1 MSIKDTFRNLLY
13 SINKSGDLT
22 IDFERHLDD
31 VNSADLLSPYR
42 KKDWIDLV
50 NAVVNKS
57 NNGKESD
64 VIDNVLS
71 SFNAGYSQFTPS
83 KKRLDSYK
91 NILAVKDRIPILG
104 KALRI
109 WADNILSP
117 DDINKRSLNVISE
130 LDDIEGI
137 ETEIDLLKQEFRNA
151 MKVLAIDKKA
161 DYIIQ
166 NTLLFGDFFVELTT
180 RQREMENVFGGVI
193 REEKINLSE
202 INNKLF
208 KDKQISVKLLETEDI
223 KHIRRH
229 NLIENDLVSKELR
242 EYKNEDNIT
251 EDYLITEDELNK
263 DTAKNNKD
271 DITYDDVSL
280 IFHQPHNVIKIQRYN
295 ICLGYLVIDSETSA
309 QEAAGPRMGNA
320 GSFSQ
325 MQMDSEKE
333 AFNTIINKVYAVI
346 SSYLK
351 QIDVNSLSD
360 DIKDVL
366 INIIK
371 GYNKISSIKSVN
383 VRYVPESNMI
393 HFKNISLKDEV
404 YGESIFADLEFIFR
418 LYLARLV
425 SSTIYMLSRA
435 GKHMIFTVD
444 VSGTRDAASRIE
456 NVKRAVKSREV
467 KVSDLNDI
475 ETIPSIV
482 STFEDYYLPAKDGK
496 RYVEM
501 DTLDMGSYSDTRQ
514 GEDTTLIKN
523 ILTGIEI
530 PPSYLGIEEF
540 NSTKATLAQESMLF
554 ARSVIR
560 YQKMFSEYFT
570 ELMHKIYILVHSD
583 DDDLNSNYHNIS
595 LTFMPPRGIITEA
608 LSKMYTEIR
617 DIYYALKE
625 MNVPEEKILRRFLPE
640 YDFDEF
646 YLEQL
651 EKSREESNEEDM
663 GGGELSSD
671 LFGGEETP
679 APETLNN
686 IL

>member
-1 MSIKDTFRNLLY
+1 LSIKDTFRNLLY

-242 EYKNEDNIT
+242 EYKNDDNIT
-251 EDYLITEDELNK
+251 EDYLITEDESNK
-263 DTAKNNKD
+263 DDAKNNKD

-309 QEAAGPRMGNA
+309 QEAAGPRMGNV
-320 GSFSQ
+320 GSFSK

-444 VSGTRDAASRIE
+444 VSGTRDASSRIE

-617 DIYYALKE
+617 DIYNSLKE

-646 YLEQL
+646 YLEQM

-679 APETLNN
+679 APETP
-686 IL
+686 

>member
-263 DTAKNNKD
+263 DTAKNNKKD

-280 IFHQPHNVIKIQRYN
+280 IYHQPHNVIKIQRYN

-309 QEAAGPRMGNA
+309 QEAAGPRMGNV
-320 GSFSQ
+320 GSFSK

-444 VSGTRDAASRIE
+444 VSGTRDASSRIE

-617 DIYYALKE
+617 DIYNSLKE

-646 YLEQL
+646 YLEQM

-679 APETLNN
+679 APETP
-686 IL
+686 

>member
-617 DIYYALKE
+617 DIYNALKE

-646 YLEQL
+646 YLEQM

-679 APETLNN
+679 APETP
-686 IL
+686 

>member
-242 EYKNEDNIT
+242 EYKEDNIT
-251 EDYLITEDELNK
+251 EDYLITEDESNK
-263 DTAKNNKD
+263 DVEKNNND
-271 DITYDDVSL
+271 NITYEDVSL

-309 QEAAGPRMGNA
+309 QEAAGPRMGNV
-320 GSFSQ
+320 GSFSK

-617 DIYYALKE
+617 DIYNALKE

>member
-242 EYKNEDNIT
+242 EYKNDDNIT
-251 EDYLITEDELNK
+251 EDYLITEDESNK
-263 DTAKNNKD
+263 DDAKNNKD

-309 QEAAGPRMGNA
+309 QEAAGPRMGNV
-320 GSFSQ
+320 GSFSK

-444 VSGTRDAASRIE
+444 VSGTRDASSRIE

-617 DIYYALKE
+617 DIYNSLKE

-646 YLEQL
+646 YLEQM

-679 APETLNN
+679 APETP
-686 IL
+686 

>member
-64 VIDNVLS
+64 AIDNILS

-263 DTAKNNKD
+263 DTAKNNKKD

-280 IFHQPHNVIKIQRYN
+280 IYHQPHNVIKIQRYN

-309 QEAAGPRMGNA
+309 QEAAGSRMGNV
-320 GSFSQ
+320 GSFSK

-444 VSGTRDAASRIE
+444 VSGTRDASSRIE

-583 DDDLNSNYHNIS
+583 DDDLNNNYHNIT

-617 DIYYALKE
+617 DIYNSLKE

-646 YLEQL
+646 YLEQM

-679 APETLNN
+679 APETP
-686 IL
+686 

>member
-617 DIYYALKE
+617 DIYNALKE

-679 APETLNN
+679 APETP
-686 IL
+686 

>member
-151 MKVLAIDKKA
+151 MKVLVIDKKA

-242 EYKNEDNIT
+242 EYKNDDNIT
-251 EDYLITEDELNK
+251 EDYLITEDESNK
-263 DTAKNNKD
+263 DDAKNNKD

-309 QEAAGPRMGNA
+309 QEAAGPRMGNV
-320 GSFSQ
+320 GSFSK

-583 DDDLNSNYHNIS
+583 DDDLNNNYHNIS

-617 DIYYALKE
+617 DIYNALKE
-625 MNVPEEKILRRFLPE
+625 MNVPDEKILRRFLPE

-646 YLEQL
+646 YLEQM
-651 EKSREESNEEDM
+651 EKSREESNEEEM
-663 GGGELSSD
+663 GGGELSTE
-671 LFGGEETP
+671 LFGGGETP
-679 APETLNN
+679 PAAPETP
-686 IL
+686 

>member
-1 MSIKDTFRNLLY
+1 LSIKDTFRNLLY

-137 ETEIDLLKQEFRNA
+137 ETEMDLLKQEFRNA

-180 RQREMENVFGGVI
+180 RQHEMENMFGGVI

-208 KDKQISVKLLETEDI
+208 QNKQISVKLLETEDI

-242 EYKNEDNIT
+242 EYKEDNIT
-251 EDYLITEDELNK
+251 EDYLITEDESNK
-263 DTAKNNKD
+263 DVEKNNND
-271 DITYDDVSL
+271 NITYEDVSL

-309 QEAAGPRMGNA
+309 QEAAGPRMGNV
-320 GSFSQ
+320 GSFSK

-444 VSGTRDAASRIE
+444 VSGTRDASSRIE

-583 DDDLNSNYHNIS
+583 DDDLNNNYHNIT

-617 DIYYALKE
+617 DIYNSLKE

-646 YLEQL
+646 YLEQM

-679 APETLNN
+679 APETP
-686 IL
+686 

>member
-137 ETEIDLLKQEFRNA
+137 ETEMDLLKQEFRNA

-180 RQREMENVFGGVI
+180 RQHEMENMFGGVI

-208 KDKQISVKLLETEDI
+208 QNKQISVKLLETEDI

-242 EYKNEDNIT
+242 EYKEDNIT
-251 EDYLITEDELNK
+251 EDYLITEDESNK
-263 DTAKNNKD
+263 DVEKNNND
-271 DITYDDVSL
+271 NITYEDVSL

-309 QEAAGPRMGNA
+309 QEAAGPRMGNV
-320 GSFSQ
+320 GSFSK

-444 VSGTRDAASRIE
+444 VSGTRDASSRIE

-583 DDDLNSNYHNIS
+583 DDDLNNNYHNIT

-617 DIYYALKE
+617 DIYNSLKE

-646 YLEQL
+646 YLEQM

-679 APETLNN
+679 APETP
-686 IL
+686 

>member
-1 MSIKDTFRNLLY
+1 LSIKDTFRNLLY

-617 DIYYALKE
+617 DIYNALKE

-646 YLEQL
+646 YLEQM

-679 APETLNN
+679 APETP
-686 IL
+686 

>member
-554 ARSVIR
+554 ARSVVR

-570 ELMHKIYILVHSD
+570 ELIHKIYILVHSD

-617 DIYYALKE
+617 DIYNALKE

-646 YLEQL
+646 YLEQM

-679 APETLNN
+679 APETP
-686 IL
+686 

>member
-242 EYKNEDNIT
+242 EYKEDNIT
-251 EDYLITEDELNK
+251 EDYLITEDESNK
-263 DTAKNNKD
+263 DVEKNNND
-271 DITYDDVSL
+271 NITYEDVSL

-309 QEAAGPRMGNA
+309 QEAAGPRMGNV
-320 GSFSQ
+320 GSFSK

-444 VSGTRDAASRIE
+444 VSGTRDASSRIE

-617 DIYYALKE
+617 DIYNALKE

>member
-1 MSIKDTFRNLLY
+1 LSIKDTFRNLLY

-554 ARSVIR
+554 ARSVVR

-570 ELMHKIYILVHSD
+570 ELIHKIYILVHSD

-617 DIYYALKE
+617 DIYNALKE

-646 YLEQL
+646 YLEQM

-679 APETLNN
+679 APETP
-686 IL
+686 

>member
-1 MSIKDTFRNLLY
+1 LSIKDTFRNLLY

-242 EYKNEDNIT
+242 EYKEDNIT
-251 EDYLITEDELNK
+251 EDYLITEDESNK
-263 DTAKNNKD
+263 DVEKNNND
-271 DITYDDVSL
+271 NITYEDVSL

-309 QEAAGPRMGNA
+309 QEAAGPRMGNV
-320 GSFSQ
+320 GSFSK

-540 NSTKATLAQESMLF
+540 NLTKATLAQESMLF

-617 DIYYALKE
+617 DIYNALKE